1 MSGMT
6 LVLDLKKIKVNSVI
20 LFTKNKERCAND
32 DSYES

>member
-6 LVLDLKKIKVNSVI
+6 LVLDLKKIKVNLVI
-20 LFTKNKERCAND
+20 LFTKNKESGAN